1 MIIVPGLD
9 ANKIIDT
16 LNNDD
21 TMAKI
26 FPIEPE
32 SNSRVNILKFLAG
45 PEALV
50 VDKIVDEL
58 KKIKKCEY
66 IVYNITIR

>member
-1 MIIVPGLD
+1 MPGLNAD
-9 ANKIIDT
+9 KIIET

-26 FPIEPE
+26 FPIEQN

-45 PEALV
+45 PEANV

-58 KKIKKCEY
+58 KKIKKG
-66 IVYNITIR
+66 INVL